1 MPVAAANLTNK
12 RKFRILKG
20 RPFNCL
26 DWNLTG
32 TVALDFYKILQKT
45 KRRDLKD
52 QARRLGLQQLG

>member
-1 MPVAAANLTNK
+1 MPDAAANLAKK

-32 TVALDFYKILQKT
+32 TVTLYFYKFY
-45 KRRDLKD
+45 KRLS
-52 QARRLGLQQLG
+52 GGT

>member
-1 MPVAAANLTNK
+1 MPVAAPNPDKK

-20 RPFNCL
+20 RLFNCL

-45 KRRDLKD
+45 KRRK
-52 QARRLGLQQLG
+52 